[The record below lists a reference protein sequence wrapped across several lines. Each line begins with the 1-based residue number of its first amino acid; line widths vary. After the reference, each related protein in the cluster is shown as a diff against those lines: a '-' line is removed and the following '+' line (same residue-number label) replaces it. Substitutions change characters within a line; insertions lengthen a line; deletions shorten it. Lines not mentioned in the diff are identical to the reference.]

1 MRFQWRVARAA
12 YRRCFE
18 SKWPER
24 AQRFE
29 SFTLRHYKGVNM
41 FKTVCF
47 LSQASFEN
55 HLKPRK
61 NTVAV
66 SITDPGDKPA
76 IINQEIDHALR
87 VEFTDI
93 SEESAGLTV
102 GDLPDLAKD
111 GGPLLFLGCTFPD
124 AGHAKKIL
132 DFLLPFAVSPT
143 EFHLAVHCHAG
154 VSRSAAVAAFVADRF
169 CAEFD
174 QVNPDTSFANE
185 RLLRMF
191 RKVLDKEVLIAGV
204 VNPALKPKP
213 AEFFNFNS
221 PSACRIF

>member
-1 MRFQWRVARAA
+1 
-12 YRRCFE
+12 
-18 SKWPER
+18 
-24 AQRFE
+24 
-29 SFTLRHYKGVNM
+29 M

-47 LSQASFEN
+47 LSQESFEN

-76 IINQEIDHALR
+76 KINHDIRHALR

-93 SEESAGLTV
+93 SEESAGLKV
-102 GDLPDLAKD
+102 GDLPDLARD
-111 GGPLLFLGCTFPD
+111 GGPLLFQGCTFPD

-132 DFLLPFAVSPT
+132 DFLLPFAVGQE

-174 QVNPDTSFANE
+174 QMSPDTSFANA
-185 RLLRMF
+185 RLLRML
-191 RKVLDKEVLIAGV
+191 RKVLDNEILIAGK
-204 VNPALKPKP
+204 VNPTLKPKVT
-213 AEFFNFNS
+213 EFYKFPVGGLF
-221 PSACRIF
+221 

>member
-1 MRFQWRVARAA
+1 MRFQWRVVGVG
-12 YRRCFE
+12 YRRCLE
-18 SKWPER
+18 SKWSER

-29 SFTLRHYKGVNM
+29 SFTLRHYKGLTM
-41 FKTVCF
+41 LKTVCF

-55 HLKPRK
+55 HLKPRN
-61 NTVAV
+61 NTVAI

-76 IINQEIDHALR
+76 RINPDIGHALR

-102 GDLPDLAKD
+102 GDLPDLAQE
-111 GGPLLFLGCTFPD
+111 GGPLMFQGCTFPD

-132 DFLLPFAVSPT
+132 DFLLPFAVSQE

-154 VSRSAAVAAFVADRF
+154 ISRSAAVAAFVADRF

-174 QVNPDTSFANE
+174 QMNPDTGFANE
-185 RLLRMF
+185 RLLRML
-191 RKVLDKEVLIAGV
+191 RKVLDKADRKSV
-204 VNPALKPKP
+204 V
-213 AEFFNFNS
+213 
-221 PSACRIF
+221 

>member
-1 MRFQWRVARAA
+1 
-12 YRRCFE
+12 
-18 SKWPER
+18 
-24 AQRFE
+24 
-29 SFTLRHYKGVNM
+29 M

-61 NTVAV
+61 NTVAI

-76 IINQEIDHALR
+76 RINQLIDQALR

-93 SEESAGLTV
+93 SEESSGLNV
-102 GDLPDLAKD
+102 GDLPDLTQD
-111 GGPLLFLGCTFPD
+111 GGPVQFLGCTFPD

-132 DFLLPFAVSPT
+132 DFLLPFAVST
-143 EFHLAVHCHAG
+143 DEFHLAVHCHAG

-174 QVNPDTSFANE
+174 QRNPDTSLANE
-185 RLLRMF
+185 RLLRML
-191 RKVLDKEVLIAGV
+191 RKVLDNEVLVAGAV
-204 VNPALKPKP
+204 DPALKTKP
-213 AEFFNFNS
+213 AGFFNWKNGSMF
-221 PSACRIF
+221 